1 MFKVLKESSAKG
13 GSASGGKKSK
23 ARLGVLKT
31 KSGNLKTPFFMPI
44 ATRGVIK
51 SLSYQDIENLNPQ
64 IILGNTYH
72 LYLRPGLKII
82 KKAGGISKFMNNKF
96 PILTDSGGFQVF
108 SLSKIRKLLTNGVK
122 FQSTYDGSWHLF
134 TPEKVMKIQ
143 SVLDSDIQMVLD
155 VCSDSKSKDKKI
167 LEALKLTT
175 SWAKKCKVA
184 KKKLNPKNK
193 NLLFGIVQGGLN
205 KKLRLK
211 SLNDLEKIGFD
222 GYAIGGLAV
231 GESNEDMY
239 KVLDYMSSS
248 MPENKPRYLMGVG
261 YPENIIEGVKR
272 GVDMFDCVIPTR
284 EARHGRLYIKNNKS
298 LRNKFYKTINIMN
311 AKFAN
316 DFSLINKDSELEDLK
331 KYTKAYLHHLFKV
344 RDPLALK
351 LATLNNIEFYLDLMR
366 NIRKAIAKNDL

>member
-1 MFKVLKESSAKG
+1 MFKILDKSL
-13 GSASGGKKSK
+13 KSK

-82 KKAGGISKFMNNKF
+82 KKAGGVSKFMNNKF

-108 SLSKIRKLLTNGVK
+108 SLSKIRKLLVNGVR
-122 FQSTYDGSWHLF
+122 FRSTYDGSEHLF

-155 VCSDSKSKDKKI
+155 VCSNSKAKDRKI

-175 SWAKKCKVA
+175 KWAQRCKKA
-184 KKKLNPKNK
+184 KEKLDPNNK

-205 KKLRLK
+205 KDLRLK
-211 SLNDLEKIGFD
+211 SLEDLVKINFD

-231 GESNEDMY
+231 GETNEDMY
-239 KVLDYMSSS
+239 KVLDYLSPS

-261 YPENIIEGVKR
+261 YPENIIEAVKR

-284 EARHGRLYIKNNKS
+284 EARHGRLYIRKDNSLKNE
-298 LRNKFYKTINIMN
+298 FYEKINIMN

-316 DFSLINKDSELEDLK
+316 DFSLIYKDSKLEDLK

-344 RDPLALK
+344 QDPLALK
-351 LATLNNIEFYLDLMR
+351 LATLNNIEFYLDLMKD
-366 NIRKAIAKNDL
+366 IRKKIKEGDL

>member
-1 MFKVLKESSAKG
+1 MFKVLGES
-13 GSASGGKKSK
+13 KKSK

-31 KSGNLKTPFFMPI
+31 KSGDLKTPFFMPI

-72 LYLRPGLKII
+72 LYLKPGLKII
-82 KKAGGISKFMNNKF
+82 KKADGISKFMNNRF

-184 KKKLNPKNK
+184 KKKLDPKNK

-205 KKLRLK
+205 KELRLK
-211 SLNDLEKIGFD
+211 SLSDLEKIGFD

-231 GESNEDMY
+231 GETNQDMY
-239 KVLDYMSSS
+239 KVLDYVSPN

-284 EARHGRLYIKNNKS
+284 EARHGRLYVKNNNS
-298 LRNKFYKTINIMN
+298 LKNKFYKTINIMN

-316 DFSLINKDSELEDLK
+316 DFSLINKDSELEELK

-351 LATLNNIEFYLDLMR
+351 LATLNNIEFYLDLMK
-366 NIRKAIAKNDL
+366 NIRKAIADNNL